1 MMAIPWSSLSEV
13 FRFAAILYLFAR
25 PSLCGIRIWNFPRQL
40 WLHNRVLIFDWLFML
55 FVDHWSDSF
64 WGSRLASVSRLSS
77 LVSETRQRVWFE
89 RVSIPRPGLNYR
101 IRNRE
106 AIKSRRFL
114 SSTFRYVI
122 RFFYYWKTSQTP
134 LHRDKRQ
141 EISVFSKK
149 ATFTKYRFGIRKI
162 FIRLAKCYVFS
173 QQIQQRHFFN
183 LQW

>member
-25 PSLCGIRIWNFPRQL
+25 PSLCGIRIWNFTRQL

-89 RVSIPRPGLNYR
+89 RVSIPRPG
-101 IRNRE
+101 
-106 AIKSRRFL
+106 
-114 SSTFRYVI
+114 STEYVI
-122 RFFYYWKTSQTP
+122 ERPLNRDDFYRVLLDTWSVFFNYWKTSQTP
-134 LHRDKRQ
+134 LRRDKRPK
-141 EISVFSKK
+141 ISAVSKK
-149 ATFTKYRFGIRKI
+149 ANIYKI
-162 FIRLAKCYVFS
+162 
-173 QQIQQRHFFN
+173 
-183 LQW
+183 

>member
-1 MMAIPWSSLSEV
+1 MIAIPWSGLSEV
-13 FRFAAILYLFAR
+13 FRVAAILYLFAR
-25 PSLCGIRIWNFPRQL
+25 PSLCGIRIWNFTRQL

-64 WGSRLASVSRLSS
+64 WGPCLASVSRLSS
-77 LVSETRQRVWFE
+77 LVSETRQRDWFE

-114 SSTFRYVI
+114 SSTFRYVK
-122 RFFYYWKTSQTP
+122 FFFIEKP
-134 LHRDKRQ
+134 FRRDKRQ
-141 EISVFSKK
+141 EISAVSKK

-162 FIRLAKCYVFS
+162 FIRLAKCYVCS
-173 QQIQQRHFFN
+173 QQRHFF
-183 LQW
+183 